1 MGWFEDALPAVV
13 NPGGWATGQLFGS
26 KAKSAVDKFNPGGFA
41 EDAVTGSSNSI
52 PGQLLFGNK
61 TEDAG
66 VGGGAIPDY
75 TDQWTKLSQ
84 DLNGQKLQDANNNL
98 QATAGGAL
106 ANSTNNLA
114 MKGGLSAGAN
124 ERLAANNMNGFQDA
138 YSNLATKFGLGS
150 SEIAK
155 QGLETKQ
162 DMALKLAESGDRVA
176 AARAGAKGGGILGFL
191 GL

>member
-1 MGWFEDALPAVV
+1 MTTD
-13 NPGGWATGQLFGS
+13 
-26 KAKSAVDKFNPGGFA
+26 
-41 EDAVTGSSNSI
+41 I
-52 PGQLLFGNK
+52 P
-61 TEDAG
+61 
-66 VGGGAIPDY
+66 

-84 DLNGQKLQDANNNL
+84 DLNGQKLQEGNNTL
-98 QATAGGAL
+98 QAASAGAL
-106 ANSTNNLA
+106 ANTTHNLA

-176 AARAGAKGGGILGFL
+176 AARAGAKGGGLLGFL